1 MWVLIQ
7 YLPFHKQGVVFW
19 QYYLR
24 HEMLHTDVVVFRSGD
39 QQFRE
44 AWGFGDGISVEKHTT
59 EYDEG
64 ISEDV

>member
-1 MWVLIQ
+1 
-7 YLPFHKQGVVFW
+7 
-19 QYYLR
+19 
-24 HEMLHTDVVVFRSGD
+24 MLHTDVVVFRSGD